1 MFRFALCA
9 CTTRL
14 LVPLQDL
21 RIAVPLALAAGIA
34 AFSIWSLLR
43 RRVTPEE
50 RERQRRWTVNYHRRA
65 IEGFIT
71 EATEDI
77 IQFQYE
83 LRGVAYFASQDV
95 SALRSLLP
103 ADPSRLIGPVS
114 VRFEP
119 NNPANSIVVC
129 EEWSGLPLRH
139 GPEATD
145 QTREDIE
152 CN

>member
-1 MFRFALCA
+1 M
-9 CTTRL
+9 
-14 LVPLQDL
+14 PLQDL

-34 AFSIWSLLR
+34 VFSVWSLLR

-50 RERQRRWTVNYHRRA
+50 RERQRRWTVNYHRRS